1 MLFAASSSREKPP
14 CISDVRRWLALEPL
28 ASCCSEVKQPLE
40 EAVAVLCK
48 KKASQ
53 EEVRAVASKW
63 KVARRKN
70 GNDRELPELREEL
83 VVRVIKRAQELQEKP
98 LCISDV
104 KSWLALEPF
113 ASCRSEEK
121 QRIEEAV
128 EVLSKRKLIRQEVRA
143 LLAPSKWNISRKENG
158 DTRKDDDVRSEL
170 EGKVIQAAQALKKQ
184 LADSAGQLSGNADQ
198 AVVEGASSSAASSQ
212 LLEYLQEN
220 RRKRQ
225 AENEAQKQRPAA
237 KVKAAMRQKKPMAS
251 SCSCILEMRD
261 SQEQL
266 ADSAGQPSENAD
278 VAVVEGASS
287 CAAEDSMGVVGHNE
301 RRLKRKA
308 DEVQVQGPAAKAKA
322 ARRQKKRS
330 LSPVSHIF
338 ETPVSKRKS
347 GCLSNEWFAA
357 NAKKNPEREQCDA
370 ASARWLFHAQQRSRR
385 LCRVWNELKTLKSEG
400 SGSEECKR
408 ASKEIEKLMEQAFM
422 LSKSVLSRRE
432 LEETSMRELYKAR
445 CGGVRLGKRG
455 ERVSTERW
463 YQDFS
468 ELTAQACAEL
478 DIRICDL
485 VMRMDEVN
493 ENAEHMYP
501 SLWEI
506 KNRRHAAALNSLGEM
521 PMRLNDFMRSLKDTR
536 GDMTVP
542 FGRLPTQQELKK
554 IADMRPDLFVRRFAC
569 LELDEGVRFADLPDE
584 SRHAE
589 LIARISAHRSIERR
603 IQAQSDEYAGEA
615 DITMNQFLG
624 ID

>member
-40 EAVAVLCK
+40 EAVAVLSMK
-48 KKASQ
+48 KPSRDQ
-53 EEVRAVASKW
+53 VRALASKW
-63 KVARRKN
+63 NVARIRN
-70 GNDRELPELREEL
+70 GKDRQTELREEL
-83 VVRVIKRAQELQEKP
+83 VGRVIKRAQELQEKP

-128 EVLSKRKLIRQEVRA
+128 EVLSKRKPKREELRS
-143 LLAPSKWNISRKENG
+143 LASLSNWKVSLKKNR

-170 EGKVIQAAQALKKQ
+170 EGKVIQAAEALKKQ
-184 LADSAGQLSGNADQ
+184 LADSAGQPSGNADQ

-287 CAAEDSMGVVGHNE
+287 CAAEDSMGVVGLNE
-301 RRLKRKA
+301 NRLKRKA
-308 DEVQVQGPAAKAKA
+308 EKVAQVQVPVAKAKA

-347 GCLSNEWFAA
+347 GCLSHEWFAA

-408 ASKEIEKLMEQAFM
+408 ASEEIEELMEQAFM
-422 LSKSVLSRRE
+422 LSKSPLSARE
-432 LEETSMRELYKAR
+432 LEKKQMRDLYKVR
-445 CGGVRLGKRG
+445 CSGDRLRQTG
-455 ERVSTERW
+455 ERER
-463 YQDFS
+463 QDFS